1 MKTIF
6 VRMGEILKS
15 IQWQQVI
22 AASFV
27 GILLLT
33 MQFPTQ
39 IADANL
45 DSSTQNRLEEV
56 RTKGEQGRPR
66 TTGQWQSEKESLSGQ
81 PGKVVE
87 RMGKEAGDAVGNV
100 ADTYGQTIKDVT
112 PGLESNELPK
122 DE

>member
-1 MKTIF
+1 MKTIL
-6 VRMGEILKS
+6 VRMGEALSS
-15 IQWQQVI
+15 IQWKQLI

-33 MQFPTQ
+33 TQIPTQ

-56 RTKGEQGRPR
+56 RAKGEQGRPR

-81 PGKVVE
+81 PGKVIE
-87 RMGKEAGDAVGNV
+87 RMGKEASDAVGNV
-100 ADTYGQTIKDVT
+100 ADTYGQTLKDVT

-122 DE
+122 DK